1 MAIKTV
7 TMSCPTEGA
16 RIYYTTDGSI
26 PDQTKT
32 LYTGAFQVDDADVSI
47 VQAVAYKEMMTWSDT
62 AFTHIS
68 TITYPNPQ
76 ISYVRRYEDSKSYV
90 EFRLGNL
97 SAYPDGTKIHYEIK
111 DKGVLISSG
120 DYIKSADNN
129 VITEVVASV
138 PGGVTGT
145 FQAISE
151 SIGYVSSGIVSQPQ
165 ISPIVPNPIL
175 TRRFNT
181 VTILNPTDL
190 DITCSY
196 RLGDDDLLWKRV
208 SLPFTLTLGNNDR
221 IDAQFMS
228 VGTNNSYE
236 SKDTVSYTMT
246 IPSSPVI
253 GNIVDTSS
261 LNNGFSIS
269 YMDANPDESM
279 WVAYTG
285 TIGGTGN
292 VKAFL
297 WSTDGATWN
306 EGSLD
311 GDSLSYMTSLG
322 LSYRF
327 QNGVVFWMPNSNKFG
342 CVATVRW
349 TETGA
354 VHFTYMSFESLDGKT
369 WSIVNNNL
377 AQVDSNNLSGNY
389 ITRLG
394 DNRVCIA
401 VNYLES
407 SSSSTVISKLYL
419 TQISSN
425 GDIDLTSQPLE
436 RNNPNPGNRV
446 YAVCRPYETFSSMRS
461 GATLYSTRSEDLS
474 GDWMIQSGSVSYG
487 SYVFWNDAMKSK
499 IFSGAYTVDNSTFRI
514 CYDEL
519 ENGSVTLSSST
530 QDIAV
535 NYNTSSVTK
544 IFTCLSDNKTVVIP
558 IPNTNMLLYSLDG
571 GDTWKTITDDSSD
584 NIKFATPAYGGC
596 WRVHDKFFFSTGTAK
611 YKMISFT

>member
-32 LYTGAFQVDDADVSI
+32 LYTGAFQVDDAEVAA
-47 VQAVAYKEMMTWSDT
+47 VHAVAYKEMMTWSNT
-62 AFTHIS
+62 AVAQIN
-68 TITYPNPQ
+68 TITYPNPL
-76 ISYVRRYEDSKSYV
+76 ISYQRRYENSKSYV
-90 EFRLGNL
+90 EFRLVN
-97 SAYPDGTKIHYEIK
+97 SSSYPDGTKIHYEIK
-111 DKGVLISSG
+111 DKEVLISSG
-120 DYIKSADNN
+120 DYIKSTDNN
-129 VITEVVASV
+129 IITEVVASV
-138 PGGVTGT
+138 PGGVSGT

-151 SIGYVSSGIVSQPQ
+151 SAYYVSSEIVSQSS
-165 ISPIVPNPIL
+165 IAPIVPNPIL

-181 VTILNPTDL
+181 VTISNPTDF
-190 DITCSY
+190 DIECSY
-196 RLGDDDLLWKRV
+196 RLGDDDLLWKKV

-236 SKDTVSYTMT
+236 SEGTASYTMI
-246 IPSSPVI
+246 IPSSPVV
-253 GNIVDTSS
+253 GSIVDTSS
-261 LNNGFSIS
+261 LNNGFGLS
-269 YMDANPDESM
+269 YMDANPDETM
-279 WVAYTG
+279 WVGYTG
-285 TIGGTGN
+285 TIGGTGS

-297 WSTDGATWN
+297 WSTDGTTWN

-311 GDSLSYMTSLG
+311 ADSLSYMTNLG

-342 CVATVRW
+342 CVATIRW

-354 VHFTYMSFESLDGKT
+354 VHFTYMTFESLDGKT

-377 AQVDSNNLSGNY
+377 AQVDTNNTPGNY

-401 VNYLES
+401 VSYSE

-425 GDIDLTSQPLE
+425 GDIDLTLQPLE
-436 RNNPNPGNRV
+436 RNNPNSGNRA
-446 YAVCRPYETFSSMRS
+446 YAVCRPYGTFSSMRS
-461 GATLYSTRSEDLS
+461 GKTLYSTRSEDLS
-474 GDWMIQSGSVSYG
+474 GDWTTQSGSVSYG
-487 SYVFWNDAMKSK
+487 SYIFWNDAMKSK
-499 IFSGAYTVDNSTFRI
+499 IFSGAYAVDNSTFRI

-519 ENGSVTLSSST
+519 ENGSVILSSST
-530 QDIAV
+530 QDISID
-535 NYNTSSVTK
+535 YTTSSVTN
-544 IFTCLSDNKTVVIP
+544 IFSCLSDEKTVVIP
-558 IPNTNMLLYSLDG
+558 IPNTNILLYSVDG
-571 GDTWKTITDDSSD
+571 GDTWKNITDESSD
-584 NIKFATPAYGGC
+584 NIKFATPSYGGC
-596 WRVHDKFFFSTGTAK
+596 WRVHDKFFFSTGMAK
-611 YKMISFT
+611 YKMISFV